1 MATKGRLLTG
11 DRPTGPLHLGH
22 FVGTLEN
29 RVRLQDEYECYFII
43 ADLHVLTTAYEDP
56 AAVEGNI
63 RELVLDYLSVGI
75 DPDKSTVYVQ
85 SLVPQVAEIAL
96 LFGMLV
102 SVPRLQRIPTLKDV
116 MRDLK
121 LETASLGLLSYPVLQ
136 SADILM
142 VRGEV
147 VPVGKDQVSHVEL
160 TREIAR
166 RFNGLYG
173 EVFPEAQ
180 ALVGRVPTLPGTDGK
195 RKMSKSLGNAIFLSD
210 DEKTVERRVMSMFT
224 DPTRLRATDP
234 GHVRGN
240 PVFAYHDAFNP
251 DQTEVTSLKRRYR
264 AGKVGDVEVKR
275 KLAQALNT
283 FLTPIR
289 EHRAEFAA
297 QPDLVESII
306 RDGSSRARAE
316 AEETLRS
323 MKHAMKLDYFREGTA
338 SKAKPD
344 SLPTFEELDGNR
356 PTRKF
361 RIRE

>member
-1 MATKGRLLTG
+1 VAKGRLLTG

-22 FVGTLEN
+22 YVGSLEN
-29 RVRLQDEYECYFII
+29 RVRLQDEYQCFFII

-56 AAVEGNI
+56 TPIRDNV
-63 RELVLDYLSVGI
+63 RELMLDYLSVGI
-75 DPDKSTVYVQ
+75 DPAKSTIYLQ

-136 SADILM
+136 SADILC

-147 VPVGKDQVSHVEL
+147 VPVGKDQSSHVEL

-166 RFNGLYG
+166 RFNNLYG
-173 EVFPEAQ
+173 EVFPEPEAII
-180 ALVGRVPTLPGTDGK
+180 GRVPTLPGTDGK
-195 RKMSKSLGNAIFLSD
+195 AKMSKSIGNAIYLSD
-210 DEKTVERRVMSMFT
+210 DEKTVEKRVMSMYT

-251 DQTEVTSLKRRYR
+251 DKAEVASLKRRYR

-275 KLAQALNT
+275 KLASALNE
-283 FLTPIR
+283 FLGPIR
-289 EHRAEFAA
+289 ERRAELA
-297 QPDLVESII
+297 QQPGLVERVIEE
-306 RDGSSRARAE
+306 GSTRAR
-316 AEETLRS
+316 EETAATLD
-323 MKHAMKLDYFREGTA
+323 AMKKAMHLDYY
-338 SKAKPD
+338 
-344 SLPTFEELDGNR
+344 R
-356 PTRKF
+356 PGKKQ
-361 RIRE
+361 